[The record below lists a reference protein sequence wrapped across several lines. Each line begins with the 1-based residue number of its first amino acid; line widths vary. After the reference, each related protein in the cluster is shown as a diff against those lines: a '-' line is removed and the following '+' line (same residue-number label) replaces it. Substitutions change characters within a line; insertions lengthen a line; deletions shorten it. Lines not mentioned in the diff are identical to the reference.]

1 MNRNNNKAEIR
12 VRKKMDYERGG
23 LAFAGGLFLGSGF
36 GMLFDNVAAGAT
48 IGRGLGFLAM
58 AFFGKRKS

>member
-1 MNRNNNKAEIR
+1 
-12 VRKKMDYERGG
+12 MDYERGG

-48 IGRGLGFLAM
+48 IGMGLGFLAM